1 MQIRRMKTIVEKGE
15 RNLNNKS
22 LVASILMVFMFK
34 R

>member
-1 MQIRRMKTIVEKGE
+1 MEIRRMKTIVEKDG
-15 RNLNNKS
+15 RNLNNKR

>member
-1 MQIRRMKTIVEKGE
+1 MQIRRMKTIVEKDE
-15 RNLNNKS
+15 RNLNNKR